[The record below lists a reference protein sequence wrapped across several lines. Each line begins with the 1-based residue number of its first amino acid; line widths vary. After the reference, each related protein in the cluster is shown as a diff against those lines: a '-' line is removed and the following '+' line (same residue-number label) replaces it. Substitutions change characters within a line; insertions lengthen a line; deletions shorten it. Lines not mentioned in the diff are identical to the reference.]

1 MNYQGVLTK
10 MTTELSSTVQYY
22 LLFEQDFL
30 HMNQLLDKRIS
41 INFLRFQCMNC
52 KSQKKIFRSGHCYN
66 CHSSMPELGDWIIRP
81 ELSKAHL
88 GVEDRNLDY
97 EKQVQLAP
105 HVVYLANSSNVKVGV
120 TRKSQ
125 VPTRWIDQGAHEAVA
140 VVEVPN
146 RYLAGIT
153 EVALMKHVSDKTNW
167 RQMLCNDLKSLDLL
181 EIKYSLKEHL
191 PEEVRKY
198 YLENNQGMSITYP
211 VLQYPQAVKSF
222 NLIKTPFY
230 EGVLKGIKG
239 QYLIFE
245 DGHAFNV
252 RSHEG
257 YEVQLCVK

>member
-1 MNYQGVLTK
+1 
-10 MTTELSSTVQYY
+10 
-22 LLFEQDFL
+22 
-30 HMNQLLDKRIS
+30 
-41 INFLRFQCMNC
+41 
-52 KSQKKIFRSGHCYN
+52 
-66 CHSSMPELGDWIIRP
+66 
-81 ELSKAHL
+81 
-88 GVEDRNLDY
+88 
-97 EKQVQLAP
+97 
-105 HVVYLANSSNVKVGV
+105 
-120 TRKSQ
+120 
-125 VPTRWIDQGAHEAVA
+125 
-140 VVEVPN
+140 
-146 RYLAGIT
+146 
-153 EVALMKHVSDKTNW
+153 MKHVSDKTNW